1 MKIVFHP
8 RYTVIYA
15 SDPAAEPGRMET
27 ILREIK
33 DLYVFTEPKPASE
46 DDLRRVHTQ
55 RHIDSIKTDSLLY
68 EVSCLSAGGAI
79 MAAELAVEGEASFA
93 LIRPPGHH
101 ASPDGCWGFCY
112 FNNIAIAISKLLDEG
127 RIKKAL
133 IIDFDLHFG
142 DGTFNIFRNVSNV
155 TYYHLPSGNRRQ
167 QLESLKQFLNEK
179 IDYDIIGVSA
189 GFDRAK
195 EDWGGIFEIED
206 YKIIGQLIR
215 DASLRNCQGRRF
227 AVLEGGYN
235 HNVLG
240 KNVKSFLEGF
250 S

>member
-1 MKIVFHP
+1 MRIVFHP
-8 RYTVIYA
+8 RYMVVYA
-15 SDPAAEPGRMET
+15 SDPAAEPGRMEA

-33 DLYVFTEPKPASE
+33 NLHVFTEPKPASE
-46 DDLRRVHTQ
+46 DDLRRIHTQ
-55 RHIDSIKTDSLLY
+55 RHIDSIKANPLLY
-68 EVSCLSAGGAI
+68 EVSRLSVGGAI
-79 MAAELAVEGEASFA
+79 MAAELAVKGEASFA

-101 ASPDGCWGFCY
+101 ASPDSCWGFCY
-112 FNNIAIAISKLLDEG
+112 FNNIAIAISKLIDDG
-127 RIKKAL
+127 KVKKAL

-142 DGTFNIFRNVSNV
+142 DGTFNAFRNVNSV
-155 TYYHLPSGNRRQ
+155 TYYHLPGGNRKH
-167 QLESLKQFLNEK
+167 QLESIKQFLDGK

-195 EDWGGIFEIED
+195 EDWGGILEIED
-206 YKIIGQLIR
+206 YRILGQLIR

-235 HNVLG
+235 HSILG
-240 KNVKSFLEGF
+240 KNIKSFLEGF